1 MRSPQRDWE
10 KGSSSVGYHPTAEGR
25 GDMNIVVLGG
35 CGDMGSYAVRGLLAY
50 SEAHI
55 TILRRG

>member
-1 MRSPQRDWE
+1 
-10 KGSSSVGYHPTAEGR
+10 
-25 GDMNIVVLGG
+25 MNIVILGG